1 MNRAARR
8 NSATTPHAANKLL
21 DLKGGLVRRP
31 FGASSE
37 NRVGP
42 EYTRPLREFG
52 NGSRGIAADAFLM
65 RHFIVFL
72 RPAPALRDKT
82 GTWPLDR
89 ITVRQEQ
96 GPAGFDL
103 GNLRFWFNGVP
114 SRLRGGWSAPP

>member
-1 MNRAARR
+1 
-8 NSATTPHAANKLL
+8 
-21 DLKGGLVRRP
+21 
-31 FGASSE
+31 
-37 NRVGP
+37 
-42 EYTRPLREFG
+42 
-52 NGSRGIAADAFLM
+52 M
-65 RHFIVFL
+65 RYFIVFL

-114 SRLRGGWSAPP
+114 SRLRGWLVRPTLTSVRRPGQDCGGCPEA